1 MFPQHLLYTRPWGE
15 KDEKDR
21 TVPSITYILIRRISP
36 LLGLRAHN
44 VVIKFWFYTSASQN
58 REYFPEVT
66 TQSKK
71 PIIKS
76 SLETVTREDL

>member
-1 MFPQHLLYTRPWGE
+1 M
-15 KDEKDR
+15 
-21 TVPSITYILIRRISP
+21 RIAP
-36 LLGLRAHN
+36 LLGLRAHS

-58 REYFPEVT
+58 GECFPEVT